1 MNHYVYYSY
10 EEWGRGYIG
19 SRSCKCDP
27 QEDVK
32 YFGSFRDKTFS
43 PTHKIIIQE
52 FETREEALEAEIL
65 LHAFFSVDK
74 NSHFANLAKQ
84 ISTGFIFFAY
94 GNTYALGRVMPE
106 EERKRRGEVRIGKKL
121 TSETKEKMKES
132 KIGEKNPR
140 YGKPPTRG
148 TSGMELSSEWKKK
161 IGDGVRGK
169 RRSAEQRENY
179 RQAALKREAK
189 KRGEA

>member
-74 NSHFANLAKQ
+74 NSHFANIAKQ
-84 ISTGFIFFAY
+84 VSTGFFLQPF
-94 GNTYALGRVMPE
+94 GNTNCLGRVMPE

-132 KIGEKNPR
+132 KMGERNPR